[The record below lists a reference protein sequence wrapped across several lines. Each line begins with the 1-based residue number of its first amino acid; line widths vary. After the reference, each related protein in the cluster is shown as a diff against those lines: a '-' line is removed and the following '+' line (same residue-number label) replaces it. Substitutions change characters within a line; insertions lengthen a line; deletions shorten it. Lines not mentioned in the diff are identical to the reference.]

1 MAMGKANDTQVG
13 GNHYSQGDNLQ
24 HWDLVVMYGW
34 DYFQGQ
40 ITKYVMRWRHKNGI
54 EDLKKARHFLD
65 KYIEAE
71 EAKMSSQTSYAEQL
85 PEPTRR
91 YVDQDPKIMPGYGLG
106 MGLPLTK

>member
-13 GNHYSQGDNLQ
+13 GSHYSQGNNLQ

-40 ITKYVMRWRHKNGI
+40 ITKYVMRWRQKNGI

-71 EAKMSSQTSYAEQL
+71 EAKMLSQTCLAEQ
-85 PEPTRR
+85 PADPTRR
-91 YVDQDPKIMPGYGLG
+91 YVDQDPTGMRGYGFGLG
-106 MGLPLTK
+106 RPPAK